1 MGGRGSAVGLNKG
14 GTISR
19 NVMSLG
25 EAKQGR
31 INTTGLIMSK
41 TTNSPASDAQIKAI
55 ESAFRLKVENIQEKQ
70 GALRSA
76 MKKARSSTEMNAS
89 YSGTKLTK
97 GQLRKGTFQRLDT
110 TIVKEIKGMPTGKE
124 LFKNI
129 KSNLRDLNKDKK
141 SKYANEIISLLRK

>member
-1 MGGRGSAVGLNKG
+1 MGGRGSAAGVIKG
-14 GTISR
+14 GAVSR

-31 INTTGLIMSK
+31 INTTGLIMSR

-55 ESAFRLKVENIQEKQ
+55 ESAFRTKVENIQEKQ
-70 GALRSA
+70 EALRSA
-76 MKKARSSTEMNAS
+76 MKKARASTEMNAS
-89 YSGTKLTK
+89 YSGIKLTK
-97 GQLRKGTFQRLDT
+97 AQLRKGTFQRLDT
-110 TIVKEIKGMPTGKE
+110 TIVKEIKGMPTGRE

-129 KSNLRDLNKDKK
+129 KSNLRDLNKAKK